1 MFPVSPDGTSPVDVA
16 SDGSLRYM
24 HMGMLGRLPNGSMAA
39 LFQASTR
46 HYEGSAEQGIFWSI
60 SDDMG
65 ATWGPAQALVQSEG
79 LPLWGP
85 VILTEGRRTWLLYS
99 RSSRK
104 CRYFD
109 GLRGVARHSPGGDI
123 MMVTSDNSGRTWT
136 SPQVIFSADAEDGI
150 PKVIANKVSVLSNGR
165 WVLPFWREPGKT
177 CPVNRNQVPRSEWVN
192 GSAGVLISETQGL
205 SWRLSSKIELPNTW
219 LIENTIAQVKSGH
232 LLQLFRTGLG
242 TVYQSWSADFGSTWM
257 PPTPTALPN
266 PNSKVHL
273 LGLSNGYLV
282 VAYNHSPDQRTPLSI
297 ALSRNH
303 GRTWQIVGQIE
314 SDASL
319 QFAYPTVEQRGSQ
332 LSVIYTVMKQ
342 DSAYRLICVGLRV
355 ATMDLKELS

>member
-1 MFPVSPDGTSPVDVA
+1 
-16 SDGSLRYM
+16 
-24 HMGMLGRLPNGSMAA
+24 
-39 LFQASTR
+39 
-46 HYEGSAEQGIFWSI
+46 
-60 SDDMG
+60 
-65 ATWGPAQALVQSEG
+65 
-79 LPLWGP
+79 
-85 VILTEGRRTWLLYS
+85 
-99 RSSRK
+99 
-104 CRYFD
+104 
-109 GLRGVARHSPGGDI
+109 
-123 MMVTSDNSGRTWT
+123 
-136 SPQVIFSADAEDGI
+136 
-150 PKVIANKVSVLSNGR
+150 
-165 WVLPFWREPGKT
+165 
-177 CPVNRNQVPRSEWVN
+177 
-192 GSAGVLISETQGL
+192 
-205 SWRLSSKIELPNTW
+205 
-219 LIENTIAQVKSGH
+219 
-232 LLQLFRTGLG
+232 
-242 TVYQSWSADFGSTWM
+242 M